1 MKNFCFSSISSFFQE
16 NFFQRKLFLF
26 QKKDLLLRIKLFYF
40 EKNVHKKKKIFRRKR
55 LFFFFQ

>member
-26 QKKDLLLRIKLFYF
+26 QKKDLLLRIKLFYL
-40 EKNVHKKKKIFRRKR
+40 EKMFTRKT
-55 LFFFFQ
+55 FFSVFQ